1 MNHDTQTVNLLDQA
15 AGLMHA
21 AAAVAESRGGN
32 DAFSEWHGLASQIRL
47 TSAGVSHAP
56 SVVTDPH
63 PSVNGC
69 LASAMAWLGR
79 IAPLAGPP
87 DLTLWIWHIR
97 ELRDLAEAMER
108 R

>member
-1 MNHDTQTVNLLDQA
+1 MNHETQTVTLLDQA

-21 AAAVAESRGGN
+21 AAAVAESRGG
-32 DAFSEWHGLASQIRL
+32 DDVFSEWHGLASQIRL

-56 SVVTDPH
+56 SEVPDPR
-63 PSVNGC
+63 PSVTEC
-69 LASAMAWLGR
+69 LASATASLGR
-79 IAPLAGPP
+79 IAPLAGPA

>member
-1 MNHDTQTVNLLDQA
+1 MNQDTQTVNLLDQA

-21 AAAVAESRGGN
+21 AAAIAESRGG
-32 DAFSEWHGLASQIRL
+32 DDVFSEWHGLASQIQL

-56 SVVTDPH
+56 TQVPEPS
-63 PSVNGC
+63 PSVTGC
-69 LASAMAWLGR
+69 LASAMATLDR

>member
-1 MNHDTQTVNLLDQA
+1 MNHDSPTVNLLDDA

-21 AAAVAESRGGN
+21 AASLAESRGGD

-47 TSAGVSHAP
+47 TAAGVSHSP
-56 SVVTDPH
+56 SAVTEPP
-63 PSVNGC
+63 PSITGC
-69 LASAMAWLGR
+69 LASAMAALER

-87 DLTLWIWHIR
+87 DLTLWIWHLH
-97 ELRDLAEAMER
+97 ELRDLAEHMER

>member
-1 MNHDTQTVNLLDQA
+1 MNQDTQTINLLDQA

-21 AAAVAESRGGN
+21 AATIAESRGG
-32 DAFSEWHGLASQIRL
+32 DDIFSEWHGLASQIRL
-47 TSAGVSHAP
+47 TSAGLSHAP
-56 SVVTDPH
+56 SVVTDP
-63 PSVNGC
+63 PTTVAGC
-69 LASAMAWLGR
+69 LASAMATLDR
-79 IAPLAGPP
+79 ISPLAGPP